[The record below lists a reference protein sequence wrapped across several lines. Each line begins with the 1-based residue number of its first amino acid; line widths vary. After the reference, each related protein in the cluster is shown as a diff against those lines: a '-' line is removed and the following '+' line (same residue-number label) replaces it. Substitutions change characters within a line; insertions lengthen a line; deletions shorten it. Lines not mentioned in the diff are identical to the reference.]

1 MKLSINGIKNTT
13 DWEKAGIKLPSY
25 DVEKVAER
33 IQKSHLYGYILVL
46 AIFSGYSLVELQIHY

>member
-25 DVEKVAER
+25 DVEKVAEDTK
-33 IQKSHLYGYILVL
+33 KSPVL

>member
-25 DVEKVAER
+25 DVEKVAEDT
-33 IQKSHLYGYILVL
+33 KSHLYGYILVL
-46 AIFSGYSLVELQIHY
+46 VIFSGYSLVELQIHY

>member
-25 DVEKVAER
+25 DVERLQR

>member
-1 MKLSINGIKNTT
+1 MKLSINGIKNTI

-25 DVEKVAER
+25 DVEKVAE
-33 IQKSHLYGYILVL
+33 QKSHLYGYILVL

>member
-25 DVEKVAER
+25 DVEKNAGTLP
-33 IQKSHLYGYILVL
+33 KFGDCL
-46 AIFSGYSLVELQIHY
+46 